1 MEINPRFPAWIF
13 LTVGAGQN
21 QPDALVKM
29 ALGEDVQPY
38 TDYEVG
44 KIFIRY
50 SWDLITDIEAFQ
62 KVSAFGEL

>member
-1 MEINPRFPAWIF
+1 
-13 LTVGAGQN
+13 
-21 QPDALVKM
+21 M